1 MSPERIIAAI
11 EDFAP
16 RWLQESWDNTGLQ
29 IGFPE
34 GADCTG
40 ALLCV
45 DVTEEIIAEAVG
57 LGCNLVVSHHPLIFK
72 GLKSLTGRSAI
83 ERAALAAIRAGVAV
97 YSSHTAL
104 DSTRG
109 GVSYALAQAL
119 GATVV
124 RALDPAEIRRFSLQV
139 ICPRDMV
146 GAVRAIL
153 AGQESVPEPDAPEAG
168 DKLYSHRPLAAE
180 QSVVDAS
187 GLGAVTAA
195 LDRLGRGVS
204 YTATPVES
212 NNTAL
217 GLGVVADYAEP
228 VSPAAFLARVKEVC
242 GTPAVRCNL
251 AFSSMISDGA
261 PAIRRIALCGGSGG
275 EFIGK
280 ARAAGADVYLTADV
294 RYHDFAD
301 NRSGMGILDV
311 GHFESEKCAKDIFY
325 HVLTKKFP
333 NFAVYY
339 SKIEKNPVQYL

>member
-1 MSPERIIAAI
+1 MSPEKVIAAI

-16 RWLQESWDNTGLQ
+16 RRLQESWDNTGMQ
-29 IGFPE
+29 IGFPQ

-45 DVTEEIIAEAVG
+45 DVTEDIIAEAVER
-57 LGCNLVVSHHPLIFK
+57 GCNLVVSHHPLIFK
-72 GLKSLTGRSAI
+72 GLKSLTGANAT
-83 ERAALAAIRAGVAV
+83 ERAALGAIRAGVAV

-104 DSTRG
+104 DSTCG
-109 GVSYALAQAL
+109 GVSYALAAAL
-119 GATVV
+119 GADVV
-124 RALDPAEIRRFSLQV
+124 RALEPAEIRLYQLRV
-139 ICPRDMV
+139 ICPRDMSA
-146 GAVRAIL
+146 AVRAIL
-153 AGQESVPEPDAPEAG
+153 AGRETVPAPAAAS
-168 DKLYSHRPLAAE
+168 DSASMIDHRPLTSE
-180 QSVVDAS
+180 QAVVDSAE
-187 GLGAVTAA
+187 LEAVTAA
-195 LDRLGRGVS
+195 LDRLGDGVT
-204 YTATPVES
+204 YTAAPLES

-217 GLGVVADYAEP
+217 GLGVVADYSAP
-228 VSPAAFLARVKEVC
+228 VSPEVFLTRVKEVC

-251 AFSSMISDGA
+251 AFSQMVADGTH
-261 PAIRRIALCGGSGG
+261 AIRRIALCGGAGG

-280 ARAAGADVYLTADV
+280 ARAAGADVYVTADV

-339 SKIEKNPVQYL
+339 SKIEQNPVQYL

>member
-1 MSPERIIAAI
+1 MSPEKIINAI

-29 IGFPE
+29 IGFPQ

-40 ALLCV
+40 VLVCV
-45 DVTEEIIAEAVG
+45 DVTEEIIAEAIER
-57 LGCNLVVSHHPLIFK
+57 GCNLVVSHHPLIFK
-72 GLKSLTGRSAI
+72 GMKSLTGRSI
-83 ERAALAAIRAGVAV
+83 SERAALAAIRAGVAV

-109 GVSYALAQAL
+109 GVSYALAAML
-119 GATVV
+119 GAKVL
-124 RALDPAEIRRFSLQV
+124 RALEPAEIRQYSLQV
-139 ICPRDMV
+139 ICPRDMS
-146 GAVRAIL
+146 ATVRAFL
-153 AGQESVPEPDAPEAG
+153 AGEETAAAPEVEPVMG
-168 DKLYSHRPLAAE
+168 LYEHRPLTSE
-180 QSVVDAS
+180 QAVVDAS
-187 GLGAVTAA
+187 RLRIVTAA
-195 LDRLGRGVS
+195 LDRLGGSVS
-204 YTATPVES
+204 YTAAPLES

-228 VSPAAFLARVKEVC
+228 VTPEVFLAKVKEVC
-242 GTPAVRCNL
+242 GTPTVRCNL
-251 AFSSMISDGA
+251 AFRSMLANDSVL
-261 PAIRRIALCGGSGG
+261 IRRIALCGGAGG
-275 EFIGK
+275 EFISK
-280 ARAAGADVYLTADV
+280 ARTAGADVYVTADV